1 MQNVKLKSYL
11 QLHFIVL
18 IWGFTGVLGEL
29 IKTTATGITWYRM
42 TIALIVIYIYT
53 RIKKIS
59 LNIDKKTA
67 IKFLL
72 AGGIISAHWV
82 TFFTAIEISNVS
94 TTLATLSTGAF
105 FASLLEP
112 LFYGRKIIWYEVLF
126 GLFVILGLYLIYGVT
141 GGLFLNGILITLVS
155 SFLSAL
161 FSMIN
166 AKFANVYEPSVVS
179 IYEIIGGVALLSIY
193 MFFVGDFNPNFYTLT
208 KWDWIFLA
216 ILGIICTAYP
226 FVGSIKIMKHIS
238 PYTVMLSINLE
249 PVYGIILAVLL
260 FPEKEKMGT
269 PFYIGGF
276 IILITIVLNVII
288 KNFKQGKLIT
298 K

>member
-18 IWGFTGVLGEL
+18 IWGFTGILGDV
-29 IKTTATGITWYRM
+29 IQTSATGKTWYRM

-53 RIKKIS
+53 QFKKIN
-59 LNIDKKTA
+59 LRVDKKTA
-67 IKFLL
+67 LKFLL

-112 LFYGRKIIWYEVLF
+112 IFYGRRIIWYEVIF
-126 GLFVILGLYLIYGVT
+126 GLFVIVGLYLIYGVSD
-141 GGLFLNGILITLVS
+141 GLYLNGILLTLVS

-166 AKFANVYEPSVVS
+166 AKFASEYEPSVVS
-179 IYEIIGGVALLSIY
+179 VYEIIGGVAILSIY
-193 MFFVGDFNPNFYTLT
+193 MLFMGDFNPSFYTLST
-208 KWDWIFLA
+208 WDWIFLA
-216 ILGIICTAYP
+216 ILGVICTAYP

-269 PFYIGGF
+269 PFYIGGI

-288 KNFKQGKLIT
+288 KNYKQGKLIS

>member
-18 IWGFTGVLGEL
+18 IWGFTGILGDV
-29 IKTTATGITWYRM
+29 IQTSATGKTWYRM

-53 RIKKIS
+53 QFKKIN
-59 LNIDKKTA
+59 LRVDKKTA
-67 IKFLL
+67 VKFLL

-112 LFYGRKIIWYEVLF
+112 IFYGRRIIWYEVIF
-126 GLFVILGLYLIYGVT
+126 GLFVIVGLYLIYGVSD
-141 GGLFLNGILITLVS
+141 GLYLNGILLTLIS

-166 AKFANVYEPSVVS
+166 AKFASEYEPSVVS
-179 IYEIIGGVALLSIY
+179 VYEIIGGVAILSIY
-193 MFFVGDFNPNFYTLT
+193 MLYMGDFNPSFYTLGT
-208 KWDWIFLA
+208 WDWIFLA
-216 ILGIICTAYP
+216 ILGVICTAYP

-269 PFYIGGF
+269 PFYIGGI

-288 KNFKQGKLIT
+288 KNYKQGKLIS

>member
-18 IWGFTGVLGEL
+18 IWGFTGILGDV
-29 IKTTATGITWYRM
+29 IQTSATGKTWYRM

-53 RIKKIS
+53 QFKKIN
-59 LNIDKKTA
+59 LRVDKKTA
-67 IKFLL
+67 VKFLL

-112 LFYGRKIIWYEVLF
+112 IFYGRRIIWYEVIF
-126 GLFVILGLYLIYGVT
+126 GLFVIVGLYLIYGVSD
-141 GGLFLNGILITLVS
+141 GLYLNGILLTLVS

-166 AKFANVYEPSVVS
+166 AKFASEYEPSVVS
-179 IYEIIGGVALLSIY
+179 VYEIIGGVAILSIY
-193 MFFVGDFNPNFYTLT
+193 MLYMGDFNPSFYTLGT
-208 KWDWIFLA
+208 WDWIFLA
-216 ILGIICTAYP
+216 ILGVICTAYP

-269 PFYIGGF
+269 PFYIGGI

-288 KNFKQGKLIT
+288 KNYKQGKLIS